1 MLVSAC
7 FSVSKSAQNLAF
19 SLNNLTAGREF
30 SKKLSCPLLPPCPPK
45 QPASTQILGLHP
57 KPRERAQAN
66 PPAQILAQRLSPIPP
81 FFPNPRMP
89 AVSCEVL
96 AAVRWRVF
104 AARLRQP
111 CGGEGSEGRAL
122 AIPRAS
128 GAGWAGVWV
137 ARLLRRG
144 NWLSNDNGGAQGST
158 NTRRN
163 HRRRNRSP
171 AWLLAPR
178 SA

>member
-7 FSVSKSAQNLAF
+7 FSVSNSARNLAS
-19 SLNNLTAGREF
+19 SLNNLTAGRDF
-30 SKKLSCPLLPPCPPK
+30 AKISRIRFKPRCPQKSPALPK
-45 QPASTQILGLHP
+45 SSPASQHANQILGCLP
-57 KPRERAQAN
+57 LN
-66 PPAQILAQRLSPIPP
+66 
-81 FFPNPRMP
+81 
-89 AVSCEVL
+89 CEVL
-96 AAVRWRVF
+96 AAMWRRAF

-137 ARLLRRG
+137 ARLLRRDRPPPNHPRTMQG

-163 HRRRNRSP
+163 HRRRNCSP

-178 SA
+178 SAQRRRR